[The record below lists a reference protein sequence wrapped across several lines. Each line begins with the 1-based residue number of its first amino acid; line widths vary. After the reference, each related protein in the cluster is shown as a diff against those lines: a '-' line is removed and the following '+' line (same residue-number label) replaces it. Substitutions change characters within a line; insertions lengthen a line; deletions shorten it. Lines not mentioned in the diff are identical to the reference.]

1 MTSVRGAIVGCWM
14 VITPG
19 GATPASFMS
28 YGLAK
33 RFSKNGANFGRG
45 ELEGVVAP
53 ETAAH
58 AAGTS
63 ALLPMRTLGIPGSPT
78 AAVLLGGLLIWGLH
92 PVPMHFIEQPDF
104 VWGMTA
110 SMDSGKLAGLL
121 VVV

>member
-14 VITPG
+14 GITPG

-63 ALLPMRTLGIPGSPT
+63 ALLPMLTLGIPGSPT
-78 AAVLLGGLLIWGLH
+78 AAGLVGGVPIWGL
-92 PVPMHFIEQPDF
+92 PPGPKIGREACGGGGVTS
-104 VWGMTA
+104 VW
-110 SMDSGKLAGLL
+110 
-121 VVV
+121 